1 MPTGSLI
8 DLSHADIVFISY
20 DEPEADANFAE
31 LQAQLPRA
39 RRVHGVKGFDAA
51 HRQAAE
57 GASDWVFTIDG
68 DNRVTDP
75 GFFDGW
81 LDVAPRDLGQVF
93 SFSARNGLN
102 GLSYGNGGVKLWPR
116 VLLQDLRSHEHAARR
131 EGQLDFW
138 TVPFFLI
145 HRELSEVRMAATPA
159 QAFRSGYRE
168 GVKLCLIRAQ
178 APAEAFPD
186 LPLPEAFAKHLGS
199 INLDR
204 LRVWCSIGAD
214 QPNGDWAIFGARLG
228 AVRTALDR
236 APPQIIADYP
246 AFARFWDGIA
256 AEAADPAQRLALS
269 EALATRLDAAL
280 GLALPRLEAEASA
293 QARAMVRPL
302 RGRGPMAPL

>member
-1 MPTGSLI
+1 MI
-8 DLSHADIVFISY
+8 NLSRADVVFISY
-20 DEPEADANFAE
+20 DEPEADANFAD
-31 LQAQLPRA
+31 LQQHLPRA

-51 HRQAAE
+51 HRRAAE

-81 LDVAPRDLGQVF
+81 MDVAPRDLGQVF

-116 VLLQDLRSHEHAARR
+116 FLLQDLRSHEQSARL

-145 HRELSEVRMAATPA
+145 HRQVSEVRMAATPA

-178 APAEAFPD
+178 APADAYPD
-186 LPLPEAFAKHLGS
+186 LPLPEAFAKHLGKT
-199 INLDR
+199 NLER
-204 LRVWCSIGAD
+204 LRIWCSIGCD

-236 APPQIIADYP
+236 APPQIIADYNE
-246 AFARFWDGIA
+246 FARYWDGIA
-256 AEAADPAQRLALS
+256 AEVSNQADRLAFS
-269 EALATRLDAAL
+269 EELATRLDDAL
-280 GLALPRLEAEASA
+280 GLALPRLDAEASA
-293 QARAMVRPL
+293 RARAMVRPL
-302 RGRGPMAPL
+302 RGSGPMTPL